1 MRGSTIRSELRQG
14 WRENQ
19 VGTPTG
25 ADKWNMPVIQVT
37 MTEEDG
43 GTTPE
48 QKQALIQRLTQTF
61 VEVMGRGEKT
71 CVVTLQQ
78 IPTDQY
84 GIGGRSVAEIRKQ
97 G

>member
-1 MRGSTIRSELRQG
+1 M
-14 WRENQ
+14 WFDDQ
-19 VGTPTG
+19 VGTPTGLAGKSGRNSDG